1 MTTAETAFVG
11 DIHGNVAALDGLARL
26 ILNDPT
32 VKHTVFLGDYVNK
45 GADSAGVLDRLLRIS
60 ETHAV
65 TVLRGNHEAEML
77 KALDAGDL
85 AAFLKLGGATTIRS
99 YVRRPVGA
107 DVIADFRSSVPADHV
122 RFLRAM
128 PDVYQTEQVVAS
140 HRPGT
145 DGGTRFRISAHVPVG
160 AYPVVGADFAHLD
173 TGCSS
178 FSGRLT
184 AFRWPS
190 RTFTQVDSTGRPVGR
205 DES

>member
-11 DIHGNVAALDGLARL
+11 DIHGNVAALDGLAHL

-45 GADSAGVLDRLLRIS
+45 GADSAAVLDRLLRIS

-77 KALDAGDL
+77 MALDSGDL

-107 DVIADFRSSVPADHV
+107 DVIADFRSSVPADHLQ
-122 RFLRAM
+122 FLRAM

-140 HRPGT
+140 HRPRTG
-145 DGGTRFRISAHVPVG
+145 GGTRFRISAHLPVG

-178 FSGRLT
+178 PSGRLT
-184 AFRWPS
+184 ALRWPS

-205 DES
+205 DET

>member
-1 MTTAETAFVG
+1 VTTAETAFVG
-11 DIHGNVAALDGLARL
+11 DIHGNVAALDGLAHL

-32 VKHTVFLGDYVNK
+32 VQHTVFLGDYVNK

-77 KALDAGDL
+77 KALDTGDL
-85 AAFLKLGGATTIRS
+85 AAFLKLGGAATIRS

-107 DVIADFRSSVPADHV
+107 NVIADFRSSVPPEHV

-128 PDVYQTEQVVAS
+128 LDVYQTEQVVAS
-140 HRPGT
+140 HRPGAR
-145 DGGTRFRISAHVPVG
+145 GGTRFRISAHRPIG
-160 AYPVVGADFAHLD
+160 AYPVIGRDFAHLD
-173 TGCSS
+173 TGCGSS
-178 FSGRLT
+178 SGRLT
-184 AFRWPS
+184 ALRWPS
-190 RTFTQVDSTGRPVGR
+190 RTFTQVDSTGRPAGR